1 MPDVSTLEILHWN
14 DVHGRWAALA
24 RLSARARTIRDS
36 SPHPVLVMDGGD
48 VEEASVRLSALS
60 YGAAGWRLLGAA
72 GVDAAVAGNGG
83 LLRYGPAQLPA
94 YAEALGCP
102 PLVCDLETADGRTPD
117 GAAPSRMLRA
127 GDLLVGVIGITDYY
141 HQYEV
146 FGLRERGRVTAVRRE
161 ATRLRN
167 AGADVV
173 VVLSHAGINHDRGLS
188 WSVRDKVD
196 LIVGGHTHDVLADG
210 ERDQGLPIVQ
220 AGCHGEYLGRVV
232 LEVDEGGVRVTDMT
246 LEPVA
251 DDAPADP
258 AVTDALAAAEAD
270 LEAWLDEPV
279 GHLPEPAG
287 HAADHSPVAQ
297 LVCRA
302 LLHHSPGDLAVL
314 IAAHCEAGLPAG
326 TVRRRDVWSATSSPG
341 NPATATLTGAEVRA
355 MLTVGLSEEYAGRMP
370 RTFRGRPLGRL
381 QMVGVT
387 VDGDRVEV
395 AGEPLEDQRSYRV
408 TASDL
413 ELAVYGG
420 LLTHEPDD
428 VRHDSTVILPEVL
441 EEYLGAQLTTAGA
454 RGSRAARQVGSPA
467 SR

>member
-1 MPDVSTLEILHWN
+1 MSTLEILHWN
-14 DVHGRWAALA
+14 DVHGRWAGLA
-24 RLSARARTIRDS
+24 RLSARAREIRESAD
-36 SPHPVLVMDGGD
+36 HPVLVMDGGD
-48 VEEASVRLSALS
+48 VEEAAVRLSALS

-83 LLRYGPAQLPA
+83 LLRYGPALLPR
-94 YAEALGCP
+94 YADALGSP
-102 PLVCDLETADGRTPD
+102 PLLCDLEAADGSTPE

-146 FGLRERGRVTAVRRE
+146 FGLRERGRVTSVRRE

-196 LIVGGHTHDVLADG
+196 LIVGGHTHDVLTDG
-210 ERDQGLPIVQ
+210 ERDQGVPIAQ
-220 AGCHGEYLGRVV
+220 AGCYGRYLGRIV
-232 LEVDEGGVRVTDMT
+232 LEVDGAGARVTHMS

-251 DDAPADP
+251 EDATPDP
-258 AVTDALAAAEAD
+258 VVLAELAAAERD
-270 LEAWLDEPV
+270 LDAWLDEPV
-279 GHLPEPAG
+279 GRLSEPARHG
-287 HAADHSPVAQ
+287 QGTSAAAE

-302 LLHHSPGDLAVL
+302 LLHHTPGDFAFL
-314 IAAHCEAGLPAG
+314 IAAHCDDGLPAG
-326 TVRRRDVWSATSSPG
+326 AVRRRDVWSATSSPG
-341 NPATATLTGAEVRA
+341 NPATATLTGAQVRS
-355 MLTVGLSEEYAGRMP
+355 MLKVGLSDEYAARTP

-381 QMVGVT
+381 QMVGISVQ
-387 VDGDRVEV
+387 GDRVEV
-395 AGEPLEDQRSYRV
+395 AGQPLEDQRTYRV

-413 ELAVYGG
+413 ELASYGG
-420 LLTHEPDD
+420 LLLHEPDD
-428 VRHDSTVILPEVL
+428 VRHDSSVILPEVL
-441 EEYLGAQLTTAGA
+441 EEYLASGLTSAEGAGSRDAQPA
-454 RGSRAARQVGSPA
+454 GSRA